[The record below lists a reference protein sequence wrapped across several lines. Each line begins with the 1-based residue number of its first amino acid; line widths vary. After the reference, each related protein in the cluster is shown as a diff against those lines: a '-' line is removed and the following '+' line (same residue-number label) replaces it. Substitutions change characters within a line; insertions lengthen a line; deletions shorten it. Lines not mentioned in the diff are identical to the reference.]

1 MFQLFVVKAW
11 QVCPEVMLVFQ
22 KPNKPAVIKD
32 ATYFIALYDK
42 HSALDKIEARLD
54 LFVRIVVSSWKNAP
68 VRLNATDNAN
78 AFTSSSSVHI
88 CVPQKYQPMHLWNLK
103 QMYNKA
109 IYLIYFIEVSIRG
122 WHPGTILYLYD
133 CNRFFHPVYAWAP
146 VTNAHT
152 AWNVF
157 LKKLTMYYDN
167 GIQTS
172 LILTTTMA

>member
-1 MFQLFVVKAW
+1 MINIVLW
-11 QVCPEVMLVFQ
+11 TRL
-22 KPNKPAVIKD
+22 
-32 ATYFIALYDK
+32 
-42 HSALDKIEARLD
+42 RLD
-54 LFVRIVVSSWKNAP
+54 WTCFLTIVMVVSSWQNAP

-78 AFTSSSSVHI
+78 AITSASSVHI

-103 QMYNKA
+103 QMYIKA
-109 IYLIYFIEVSIRG
+109 LSLIYFIEVSIRYPKWG

-133 CNRFFHPVYAWAP
+133 CSRFYHPVYAWAH
-146 VTNAHT
+146 VTNAHI